1 MNPHD
6 ANKAV
11 CRAYRSGQKD
21 EVDVIKL
28 ISKGT
33 IEEDMLQLRELL
45 SVNASTG
52 GPGLAVVDVI
62 QTSLIETIRQ
72 QPGATLATV

>member
-1 MNPHD
+1 M
-6 ANKAV
+6 

-33 IEEDMLQLRELL
+33 IEEDILRLL
-45 SVNASTG
+45 ETLNGNASTDD
-52 GPGLAVVDVI
+52 PELAAVDVI
-62 QTSLIETIRQ
+62 QVSLMETIKQ
-72 QPGATLATV
+72 QPEPTLAAE